1 MFTIVLPAYN
11 EELSLKNANFI
22 ISLKDELNKADFNEF
37 EIIIVNDGSTDKTLQ
52 ILKDTCNSKE
62 IKILDNYINKG
73 YGSSIKRGIINSK
86 FDTIAIVDIDGT
98 YPASNVTEAIK
109 KYFDHKRNKNSID
122 MVVAQR
128 TGKHYRESLIK
139 SFLRLVLKFIVE
151 WSSGNKI
158 PDINSGLRVFS
169 KETITPLLPRLSNGF
184 SFSTTSTLSYLLTN
198 KSIVY
203 FEITYLFRKGE
214 NNFSK
219 VKIFRDSLRTLQSV
233 FETTIY
239 YNPFKIFLLLSIIFI
254 LLSAISLSIF
264 YYLKIKMFVFTFFIF
279 FIVGL
284 LSLLLGFFSSIFKK
298 AD

>member
-1 MFTIVLPAYN
+1 MHVLN
-11 EELSLKNANFI
+11 NTV
-22 ISLKDELNKADFNEF
+22 
-37 EIIIVNDGSTDKTLQ
+37 VNPLV
-52 ILKDTCNSKE
+52 L
-62 IKILDNYINKG
+62 
-73 YGSSIKRGIINSK
+73 
-86 FDTIAIVDIDGT
+86 
-98 YPASNVTEAIK
+98 SNVDNINAVVTASF
-109 KYFDHKRNKNSID
+109 FDDTTVRLFDSTSINYS
-122 MVVAQR
+122 AGIPR
-128 TGKHYRESLIK
+128 YNRLLTASIASPSLEPNIY
-139 SFLRLVLKFIVE
+139 
-151 WSSGNKI
+151 
-158 PDINSGLRVFS
+158 INSGLRVFS